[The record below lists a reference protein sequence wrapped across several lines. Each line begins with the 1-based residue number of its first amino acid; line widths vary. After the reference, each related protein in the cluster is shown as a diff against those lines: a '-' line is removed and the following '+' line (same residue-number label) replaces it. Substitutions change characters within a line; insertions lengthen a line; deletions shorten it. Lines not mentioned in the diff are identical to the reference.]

1 MADLTLDE
9 YRGVSKR
16 ELRQRLK
23 EEALRMFGPDSLE
36 NNSTEKKSPAP
47 YPPSLQ
53 PRAKT
58 ELPETYSIYST
69 PRRG

>member
-36 NNSTEKKSPAP
+36 NNLIEKKSPAP
-47 YPPSLQ
+47 ISSPAYYPAPAPSSPYCQ
-53 PRAKT
+53 H
-58 ELPETYSIYST
+58 
-69 PRRG
+69 